1 MQIITVQNLT
11 KEYILGKSNFLSF
24 YNENFRSTN
33 VKKIT
38 ALNKLNFNIN
48 QSEKIALIGKNGSGK
63 STLCKILSRVTYPTD
78 GKILINGKVSSVL
91 EAGAGFHPDLT
102 GRENIFLA
110 GAILGMNKNRIEKK
124 FDQIVSFSELNGQID
139 TPVKKYSLGMGI
151 KLAFSI
157 CTFLEGDILIL
168 DEVLAFA
175 DEKFRKKATSEITK
189 KITNENKTLILVS
202 HDKRNLLEVCEKA
215 ILIDEGNILNIDKP
229 EKIIQEYEKLIIK

>member
-175 DEKFRKKATSEITK
+175 DEKFRKKATSKITE